1 MSNELKAVSEE
12 LERSNKL
19 HGDFPDMGIG
29 FQIILEE
36 FGELAQANL
45 QRVFEKKGRS
55 EYELVSNV
63 HEEAIQLSAMALKM
77 YRFILKNLPLPQPP
91 K

>member
-1 MSNELKAVSEE
+1 MWMPIEVHMSNEWKAVSEE

-45 QRVFEKKGRS
+45 
-55 EYELVSNV
+55 
-63 HEEAIQLSAMALKM
+63 
-77 YRFILKNLPLPQPP
+77 
-91 K
+91 